1 MKGHRLLRHIF
12 MSICCGGF
20 SLASYAGS
28 DTLLL
33 TITGEVVSQP
43 CVLKPGDE
51 KITVDMSTIT
61 DSDLAR
67 DKEGPTKPFQIH
79 LEKCNASVA
88 KGVKVT
94 FSGTGAT
101 GDNTILAL
109 APGSEAKG
117 IGIGLREKDNTALP
131 LNKASRPIKVA
142 NGNTT
147 LEFGTYVKLLSLPD
161 LKPGKFSA
169 TANFKLEYE

>member
-1 MKGHRLLRHIF
+1 MRANHVLQRYIMPMVLG
-12 MSICCGGF
+12 MVSC
-20 SLASYAGS
+20 ASQAGS

-61 DSDLAR
+61 DADLAR

-79 LEKCNASVA
+79 LEKCNANVA

-101 GDNTILAL
+101 GDNTLLAL

-117 IGIGLREKDNTALP
+117 IAIGLREKDSTALP
-131 LNKASRPIKVA
+131 LNKASRPIKVSD
-142 NGNTT
+142 GNTT
-147 LEFGTYVKLLSLPD
+147 LDFGTYVKLLSLPD
-161 LKPGKFSA
+161 LKPGKFTA

>member
-1 MKGHRLLRHIF
+1 

>member
-1 MKGHRLLRHIF
+1 
-12 MSICCGGF
+12 MSIFCGGF

-28 DTLLL
+28 DNLLL

-79 LEKCNASVA
+79 LEKCNANVA

-109 APGSEAKG
+109 APSSEAKG